1 MIYREIPLKQPG
13 SLPGAE
19 LVLYMQDYSETMLI
33 QERPCVILCPGGGY
47 QHISVREGESE
58 ALQFLAMGMH
68 AAVLKYSVA
77 PARYPVQLTELA
89 WAVRYI
95 REHAEEWHV
104 KQDQIF
110 VQGSSAGG
118 HLAASLGMF
127 YRERWLLEAAEAA
140 TPDQLRPAG
149 LILCYP
155 VITSGEYAHR
165 GSFEHLLGDE
175 PEAGLIRRLSLEE
188 QVSGDTPPVFLWHT
202 LTDGSVPVENSLL
215 LVAALRR
222 HQVPTEFHLYPA
234 GHHGLALGS
243 RLTASRDGSHT
254 QACCTSWI
262 GLAREW
268 LCGICKDEAD
278 TEQTP

>member
-1 MIYREIPLKQPG
+1 MIYREIPLELPG
-13 SLPGAE
+13 SLPGTE
-19 LVLYMQDYSETMLI
+19 LVLYMQDYSETMLL

-95 REHAEEWHV
+95 REHAQEWHV

-118 HLAASLGMF
+118 HLAACLGMF
-127 YRERWLLEAAEAA
+127 YGEKWLQEAAGAENAEM
-140 TPDQLRPAG
+140 LRPRG
-149 LILCYP
+149 LLLCYP

-165 GSFEHLLGDE
+165 GSFDNLLGE
-175 PEAGLIRRLSLEE
+175 KPEAGLIRRLSLEE

-202 LTDGSVPVENSLL
+202 LTDGTVPVENSLL
-215 LVAALRR
+215 LVEALRR
-222 HQVPTEFHLYPA
+222 HQVSVEFHLYPA
-234 GHHGLALGS
+234 GQHGLALGN
-243 RLTASRDGSHT
+243 RLTAGRDGSYM
-254 QACCTSWI
+254 QASCTSWI

-268 LCGICKDEAD
+268 LCGICAEGTD
-278 TEQTP
+278 TGQTL